1 MADLIAQGPQPQYR
15 WRRRL
20 PLDTPQVLGRGGGP
34 WSTPWDER
42 ISRKHAELL
51 YQEGRLLV
59 RLLPDARNPIFYRG
73 RRCDTFEVQPGDH
86 FVIGETTFTLANE
99 RVTVGK
105 NDPLPMTERT
115 FSIEELRSKPYRRP
129 DQRME
134 VLSRLP
140 EVITSSASDGELFV
154 RLVNLLL
161 GGINRAAAAAIVEI
175 TEEQPG
181 PASVS
186 QPSELKVLHW
196 DRRILSGA
204 DFNPSERLIRQ
215 AVTTHHSIAYVW
227 SGAERGPG
235 DYTLSEGLD
244 WAFCTPI
251 GGAACKGWALYVT
264 GSFAGDAALDI
275 GADVESL
282 GEEIKFTELTAA
294 TFGSLREARQLA
306 RKQAGLSQFFSP
318 VVLEAIADQDAEVV
332 LQPREADVTVL
343 FVDLRGFSRA
353 SERLSDQL
361 HELLQRVS
369 QALGVTTHH
378 ILQTGGVVGDF
389 HGDAVM
395 GFWGWPLPQ
404 SDAVKR
410 ACHAALGIR
419 AAFASAAGQNPA
431 DPLANFRVGI
441 GIATGRAVAGKIG
454 TIDQVKVTVFGP
466 VVNLASRLEEMT
478 KALRV
483 PILLDEVTAAEARRQ
498 LAPDEARLRRLAKVR
513 PPGLD
518 TPLVVTELVP
528 PFLAFPQLTNEHIAA
543 FEAANA
549 ALDAGDW
556 ARALQLLH
564 QVPPD
569 DLAKDFLT
577 VFIAQHNRTPPDHW
591 DGVVPVGRS

>member
-1 MADLIAQGPQPQYR
+1 MADLIAQGPQPQFR

-20 PLDTPQVLGRGGGP
+20 PMDAAQVLGRGGGP

-42 ISRKHAELL
+42 ISRRHAELV

-59 RLLPDARNPIFYRG
+59 KLLPEARNPIFFRG
-73 RRCDTFEVQPGDH
+73 RRCDTFEVAPGDH
-86 FVIGETTFTLANE
+86 FVIGETTFTFANE

-105 NDPLPMTERT
+105 DDPLPMTERT
-115 FSIEELRSKPYRRP
+115 FSMEELRSKPYRRP

-140 EVITSSASDGELFV
+140 EVITSSSSDGELFV

-161 GGINRAAAAAIVEI
+161 GGITRAAAAAIVEI
-175 TEEQPG
+175 TEQQPG
-181 PASVS
+181 

-215 AVTTHHSIAYVW
+215 SVTSRHSVAYVW
-227 SGAERGPG
+227 SGMERGPG
-235 DYTLSEGLD
+235 DFTLSEGLD

-251 GGAACKGWALYVT
+251 SGNACKGWALYVT
-264 GSFAGDAALDI
+264 GSFAGDAALDV

-318 VVLEAIADQDAEVV
+318 VVLEAIADQDADVV

-353 SERLSDQL
+353 SERLSAQL

-395 GFWGWPLPQ
+395 GFWGWPLAQ
-404 SDAVKR
+404 IDAVKR

-419 AAFASAAGQNPA
+419 AAFSAATSQGPT

-498 LAPDEARLRRLAKVR
+498 LTRDEARIRTLAKVR
-513 PPGLD
+513 PAGLD
-518 TPLVVTELVP
+518 TPQVVSELLP
-528 PFLAFPQLTNEHIAA
+528 SLAAWPQLSDEHIAA
-543 FEAANA
+543 FEAAGA
-549 ALDAGDW
+549 ALNAGDW
-556 ARALQLLH
+556 SRALQLLH

-577 VFIAQHNRTPPDHW
+577 VFIAQHNRTPPDNW
-591 DGVVPVGRS
+591 DGVVPVGRT

>member
-1 MADLIAQGPQPQYR
+1 MADLIAQGSQPQFR

-20 PLDTPQVLGRGGGP
+20 PPGAPQVLGRASHP
-34 WSTPWDER
+34 WSIPWDER

-51 YQEGRLLV
+51 WNEGKLHV
-59 RLLPDARNPIFYRG
+59 RLLPEARNPIFYRG
-73 RRCDTFEVQPGDH
+73 RRSDQFEIQPGDH

-99 RVTVGK
+99 QVLVGAREP
-105 NDPLPMTERT
+105 NPITERT

-134 VLSRLP
+134 VLGRLP
-140 EVITSSASDGELFV
+140 EVITSSANDHELYT
-154 RLVNLLL
+154 RLINLLL
-161 GGINRAAAAAIVEI
+161 SGISRAAAAAIVEI
-175 TEEQPG
+175 TGDQ
-181 PASVS
+181 ASGKG
-186 QPSELKVLHW
+186 ELKVLHW

-204 DFNPSERLIRQ
+204 DFNPSDRLIRQ
-215 AVTTHHSIAYVW
+215 AVKTQQSVAYVW

-235 DYTLSEGLD
+235 DFTLSEGLD

-251 GGAACKGWALYVT
+251 NGQACKGLAIYVT
-264 GSFAGDAALDI
+264 GSFAGDAAFDL

-294 TFGSLREARQLA
+294 TFGSLREARVLA

-318 VVLEAIADQDAEVV
+318 VVLEALADQDADAV

-343 FVDLRGFSRA
+343 FCDLRGFART
-353 SERLSDQL
+353 SEKLGTQL

-378 ILQTGGVVGDF
+378 ILATGGVVGDF

-404 SDAVKR
+404 ADAVQR
-410 ACHAALGIR
+410 ACQAALGIR
-419 AAFASAAGQNPA
+419 AEFAAAAAQGA
-431 DPLANFRVGI
+431 AHPLANFRVGI

-454 TIDQVKVTVFGP
+454 TVDQVKVTVFGP
-466 VVNLASRLEEMT
+466 VVNLASRLEGMT
-478 KALRV
+478 KDLRV
-483 PILLDEVTAAEARRQ
+483 PILLDETTATAARQ
-498 LAPDEARLRRLAKVR
+498 QLSKDAARLRQLAKVR
-513 PPGLD
+513 PHGME
-518 TPLVVTELVP
+518 TPVVVSELLP
-528 PFLAFPQLTNEHIAA
+528 PVVDYPQLNDEHLAA
-543 FEAANA
+543 FEAAVQ
-549 ALDAGDW
+549 ALTNRDW
-556 ARALQLLH
+556 SRALQLLH

-577 VFIAQHNRTPPDHW
+577 VFIAQHNRTPPENW
-591 DGVVPVGRS
+591 DGVVPVGRGS

>member
-1 MADLIAQGPQPQYR
+1 MADLIAQGSQPQFR

-20 PLDTPQVLGRGGGP
+20 PLDVPQVLGRAGGP

-42 ISRKHAELL
+42 ISRKHAELTF
-51 YQEGRLLV
+51 QDGRLVV
-59 RLLPDARNPIFYRG
+59 RLHPDARNPIFYRG
-73 RRCDTFEVQPGDH
+73 RRSDSFEIQPGDH
-86 FVIGETTFTLANE
+86 FVIGETTFTFANE
-99 RVTVGK
+99 RVLLGQ
-105 NDPLPMTERT
+105 NEPNPITERT
-115 FSIEELRSKPYRRP
+115 FSIEELRSQVYRRP

-140 EVITSSASDGELFV
+140 DVITSSSSDSELFV

-175 TEEQPG
+175 TEPQD
-181 PASVS
+181 VI
-186 QPSELKVLHW
+186 PSELKVLHW

-215 AVTTHHSIAYVW
+215 AVKTKQSVVYVW

-235 DYTLSEGLD
+235 DFTLSEGLD

-251 GGAACKGWALYVT
+251 SGNACRGWALYVT
-264 GSFAGDAALDI
+264 GSFAGDAALDV
-275 GADVESL
+275 GADVDSL

-294 TFGSLREARQLA
+294 TFGSLREARKLA

-318 VVLEAIADQDAEVV
+318 VVLEALADQDADAV
-332 LQPREADVTVL
+332 LAPREADVTVL
-343 FVDLRGFSRA
+343 FCDLRGFSRA
-353 SERLSDQL
+353 SEKLSAQL

-395 GFWGWPLPQ
+395 GFWGWPLAQ
-404 SDAVKR
+404 ANAVTR
-410 ACHAALGIR
+410 ACQAALGIR
-419 AAFASAAGQNPA
+419 AEFAAAAAQGA
-431 DPLANFRVGI
+431 DHPLANFRVGI

-454 TIDQVKVTVFGP
+454 TVDQVKVTVFGP

-478 KALRV
+478 KAVRV
-483 PILLDEVTAAEARRQ
+483 PILLDEVTAAEARR
-498 LAPDEARLRRLAKVR
+498 LIPADEARIRTLAKVR
-513 PPGLD
+513 PAGLD
-518 TPLVVTELVP
+518 TPLVVSELLP
-528 PFLAFPQLTNEHIAA
+528 PFLAWPQLSDEHIAS
-543 FEAANA
+543 FEAAGQALNA
-549 ALDAGDW
+549 RDW
-556 ARALQLLH
+556 PRALQLLH

-577 VFIAQHNRTPPDHW
+577 VFIAQHNRTPPDNW
-591 DGVVPVGRS
+591 DGIVPVARN

>member
-1 MADLIAQGPQPQYR
+1 MADLIAQGSQPQFR

-20 PLDTPQVLGRGGGP
+20 PAGAPQVLGRASQP

-51 YQEGRLLV
+51 WNEGRLQV
-59 RLLPDARNPIFYRG
+59 RLLPEARNPIFYRG
-73 RRCDTFEVQPGDH
+73 RRSDKFEIQPGDH

-99 RVTVGK
+99 NVLLGVHEP
-105 NDPLPMTERT
+105 NPITERT
-115 FSIEELRSKPYRRP
+115 FSIEELRSRPYRRP

-134 VLSRLP
+134 VLGRLP
-140 EVITSSASDGELFV
+140 EVITSSANDHELFT
-154 RLVNLLL
+154 RLINLLM
-161 GGINRAAAAAIVEI
+161 GGISRAAAAAIVEI
-175 TEEQPG
+175 ADHSGEKE
-181 PASVS
+181 VLKKD
-186 QPSELKVLHW
+186 ELKVLHW

-215 AVTTHHSIAYVW
+215 AVQTGQSVAYVW
-227 SGAERGPG
+227 SGTERGPG
-235 DYTLSEGLD
+235 DFTLSEGLD

-251 GGAACKGWALYVT
+251 SGQACKGLALYVT
-264 GSFAGDAALDI
+264 GSFAGDAALDL

-294 TFGSLREARQLA
+294 TFGSLREARVLA

-318 VVLEAIADQDAEVV
+318 VVLEALADQDAEVV

-343 FVDLRGFSRA
+343 FCDLRGFSRT
-353 SERLSDQL
+353 SEKYSTQL

-404 SDAVKR
+404 ADAVQR
-410 ACHAALGIR
+410 ACQAALGIR
-419 AAFASAAGQNPA
+419 AEFAAAAAQGEA
-431 DPLANFRVGI
+431 HPLANFRVGI

-454 TIDQVKVTVFGP
+454 TVDQVKVTVFGP
-466 VVNLASRLEEMT
+466 VVNLASRLEGMT
-478 KALRV
+478 KDLRV
-483 PILLDEVTAAEARRQ
+483 PILLDEVTTAAARAQLPSEA
-498 LAPDEARLRRLAKVR
+498 ARLRQLAKVR
-513 PPGLD
+513 PPGLE
-518 TPLVVTELVP
+518 TPVVVSELLP
-528 PFLAFPQLTNEHIAA
+528 PCLQYPQLSNEQLAA
-543 FEAANA
+543 FEAAVQALNA
-549 ALDAGDW
+549 RDW
-556 ARALQLLH
+556 SRALQLLH

-577 VFIAQHNRTPPDHW
+577 VFIAQHNRTPPENW
-591 DGVVPVGRS
+591 DGVVPVGRG

>member
-1 MADLIAQGPQPQYR
+1 MADLIAQGSQPQFR
-15 WRRRL
+15 WRRHL
-20 PLDTPQVLGRGGGP
+20 PLGSPQVLGRGGGP

-42 ISRKHAELL
+42 ISRKHAELIW
-51 YQEGRLLV
+51 QEGRLQI

-73 RRCDTFEVQPGDH
+73 RRQDQFEIQPGDH

-99 RVTVGK
+99 RVALGR
-105 NDPLPMTERT
+105 NEPNPITERT
-115 FSIEELRSKPYRRP
+115 FSIEELHSRPYRRP

-134 VLSRLP
+134 VLGRLP
-140 EVITSSASDGELFV
+140 DVITSSANDTELFT
-154 RLVNLLL
+154 RLINLLL
-161 GGINRAAAAAIVEI
+161 GGITRAAAAAIVEI
-175 TEEQPG
+175 TAEQ
-181 PASVS
+181 ADDKC
-186 QPSELKVLHW
+186 ELKVLHW

-215 AVTTHHSIAYVW
+215 AVKTKQSVAYVW

-235 DYTLSEGLD
+235 DFTLSEGLD

-251 GGAACKGWALYVT
+251 SGNACKGWALYVT
-264 GSFAGDAALDI
+264 GSFAGDAALDV

-294 TFGSLREARQLA
+294 TFGSLREARFLA

-318 VVLEAIADQDAEVV
+318 VVLEALADQDADIV

-343 FVDLRGFSRA
+343 FCDLRGFSRT
-353 SERLSDQL
+353 SEKLATQL

-404 SDAVKR
+404 ADAVKR

-419 AAFASAAGQNPA
+419 AEFAAAAAQVSAEGAA
-431 DPLANFRVGI
+431 HPLANFRMGI

-466 VVNLASRLEEMT
+466 VVNLASRLEGMT
-478 KALRV
+478 KDLRV
-483 PILLDEVTAAEARRQ
+483 PILLDEVTAAEARKQ
-498 LAPDEARLRRLAKVR
+498 LPTDEARVRQLAKVR
-513 PPGLD
+513 PQGLD
-518 TPLVVTELVP
+518 TPVVVSELLP
-528 PFLAFPQLTNEHIAA
+528 PFLDWPQLTDEHIAA
-543 FEAANA
+543 FESAGQALANRE
-549 ALDAGDW
+549 W
-556 ARALQLLH
+556 SRALQLLH

-577 VFIAQHNRTPPDHW
+577 VFIAQHNRTPPENW
-591 DGVVPVGRS
+591 DGVVPVGRG

>member
-15 WRRRL
+15 WRRRV
-20 PLDTPQVLGRGGGP
+20 PADVPQVLGRTSHP
-34 WSTPWDER
+34 WSVPWDER
-42 ISRKHAELL
+42 ISRKHAELTL
-51 YQEGRLLV
+51 IEGRLRV
-59 RLLPDARNPIFYRG
+59 KLLPDARNPIFFRG
-73 RRCDTFEVQPGDH
+73 RRSDAFEVQAGDH

-99 RVTVGK
+99 RVLLGAHEP
-105 NDPLPMTERT
+105 NPITERT
-115 FSIEELRSKPYRRP
+115 FSIEELRSRPYRRP

-134 VLSRLP
+134 VLGRLP
-140 EVITSSASDGELFV
+140 DVITSSSSDHELFT
-154 RLVNLLL
+154 RLINLLL
-161 GGINRAAAAAIVEI
+161 AGVSRAAAAAIVEI
-175 TEEQPG
+175 AAD
-181 PASVS
+181 PAGT
-186 QPSELKVLHW
+186 SELKVLHW

-215 AVTTHHSIAYVW
+215 AVSTKQSVAYVW

-235 DYTLSEGLD
+235 DFTLSEGLD

-251 GGAACKGWALYVT
+251 SGQACKGLALYVT
-264 GSFAGDAALDI
+264 GSFAGDAALDL

-294 TFGSLREARQLA
+294 TFGSLREARFLA

-318 VVLEAIADQDAEVV
+318 VVLEALADQDAEVV

-343 FVDLRGFSRA
+343 FCDLRGFSRT
-353 SERLSDQL
+353 SEKFSRQL

-404 SDAVKR
+404 ADAVRR
-410 ACHAALGIR
+410 ACQAALGIR
-419 AAFASAAGQNPA
+419 AEFAAAAAEGSAHT
-431 DPLANFRVGI
+431 LANFRVGI

-454 TIDQVKVTVFGP
+454 TVDQVKVTVFGP
-466 VVNLASRLEEMT
+466 VVNLASRLEGLT
-478 KALRV
+478 KDLRV
-483 PILLDEVTAAEARRQ
+483 PILLDEVTATAARQQLSAE
-498 LAPDEARLRRLAKVR
+498 EARLRRLATVR
-513 PPGLD
+513 PHGLE
-518 TPLVVTELVP
+518 TPVFVSELLP
-528 PFLAFPQLTNEHIAA
+528 PFLEYPQLSNEHLAA
-543 FEAANA
+543 FESAVEALNA
-549 ALDAGDW
+549 RDW
-556 ARALQLLH
+556 SRALMLLH

-577 VFIAQHNRTPPDHW
+577 VFIAQHNRTPPEKW
-591 DGVVPVGRS
+591 DGVVPVGRG